1 LPTSPR
7 IEAARDAW
15 FAAPDE
21 ATRQALCR
29 DMQLQLWQDEP
40 YTPKARWQ
48 HTTDYRKRV
57 RGVPRGTPLFHNVQA
72 S

>member
-1 LPTSPR
+1 
-7 IEAARDAW
+7 
-15 FAAPDE
+15 
-21 ATRQALCR
+21 
-29 DMQLQLWQDEP
+29 MQLQLWQDEP